1 MLHMLIAASSGIATG
16 SLLGLLGGGGSIIA
30 VPVLVYLLGFD
41 AKTAVASSL
50 LVVAFASLLAA
61 YSHFRHKAVVVS
73 TALVFGGAGGIGSLA
88 GAQLAGLLSDSVQ
101 LTAFALVMALVALLM
116 LRAKPPDIQSDTR
129 SAPLALV
136 LTAGV
141 GAGILTGLLGVGGGF
156 VIVPA
161 LTLLLKLP
169 ITKAIGTSLLII
181 AMNSAV
187 GAVYYASRLHFD
199 ASILPFALG
208 TLAAAP
214 IAGRLAH
221 RIAQEKLKV
230 SFAISLLLLSGWM
243 LFKEVH

>member
-116 LRAKPPDIQSDTR
+116 LRAKPPDI
-129 SAPLALV
+129 
-136 LTAGV
+136 
-141 GAGILTGLLGVGGGF
+141 
-156 VIVPA
+156 
-161 LTLLLKLP
+161 
-169 ITKAIGTSLLII
+169 
-181 AMNSAV
+181 
-187 GAVYYASRLHFD
+187 
-199 ASILPFALG
+199 
-208 TLAAAP
+208 
-214 IAGRLAH
+214 
-221 RIAQEKLKV
+221 
-230 SFAISLLLLSGWM
+230 
-243 LFKEVH
+243 